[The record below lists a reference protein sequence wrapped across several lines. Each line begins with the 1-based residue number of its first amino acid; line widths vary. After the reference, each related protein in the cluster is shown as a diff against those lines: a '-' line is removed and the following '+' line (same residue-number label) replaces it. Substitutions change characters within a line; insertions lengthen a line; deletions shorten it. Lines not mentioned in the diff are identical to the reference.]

1 MKPAPIVL
9 FTYNR
14 PAHVRQTV
22 EALKKNQLAEQSSL
36 IIYSDG
42 TKGRDDLAKVAD
54 VRKYIHNIDGFR
66 SVEVIERTENLGLGE
81 SIISGV
87 TEVVN
92 KYGRVIVMEDDLVTS
107 PFFLRYINEGL
118 ELYESEEKVI
128 SIHGYIYPVQG
139 KLPSTFFLRGAD
151 CLGWATWKRGWDLFE
166 KNGSKLL
173 NELRSR
179 KLTKEFDFNGA
190 FRYTR
195 MLKEQAAGRNSSWA
209 IRWYASAF
217 LKEHITLY
225 PGVSL
230 VRHIG
235 NDGTGTNFGISD
247 TLNVELAKE
256 PILVEPIDVIEA
268 SQARWLIENYFRSI
282 KKSSARKIV
291 NYVKRRS
298 LAAIEKCK

>member
-36 IIYSDG
+36 MVYSDG
-42 TKGRDDLAKVAD
+42 PKGKDDLAKVAD

-66 SVEVIERTENLGLGE
+66 SVEVIERAENLGLGE
-81 SIISGV
+81 SIINGV

-107 PFFLRYINEGL
+107 PFFLRYINKGL

-217 LKEHITLY
+217 LKERITLY

-256 PILVEPIDVIEA
+256 PVFADRIDNVENPQAAKLVEIY
-268 SQARWLIENYFRSI
+268 LRSVKIPFI
-282 KKSSARKIV
+282 KAITKHG
-291 NYVKRRS
+291 KRR
-298 LAAIEKCK
+298 LVNFLQFA